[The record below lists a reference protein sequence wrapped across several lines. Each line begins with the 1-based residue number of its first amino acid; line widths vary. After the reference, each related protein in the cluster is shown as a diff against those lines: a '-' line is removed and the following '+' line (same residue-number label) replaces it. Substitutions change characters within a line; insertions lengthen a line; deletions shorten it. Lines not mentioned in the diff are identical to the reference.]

1 MVKRKRNQIVLRK
14 KNQIILRGGEWTNP
28 LSQLFSGITNFFFN
42 FTRLFSNFIVSMNP
56 LNWSS
61 VQAMKD
67 KGKQA
72 IGSATRVMSK
82 GKEELGESFNGLKS
96 SVGERINTVKEKVK
110 SVDKKAEDS
119 YNNLGK
125 TSEIR
130 NASTVNQEQ
139 FGGYRKKTKKMK
151 KRKTRRRKKRMKRNK
166 TIKRRR
172 TKRR

>member
-14 KNQIILRGGEWTNP
+14 NNQIILRGGEWTNP
-28 LSQLFSGITNFFFN
+28 LSQLFSGITNFFFS

-61 VQAMKD
+61 VQAIKD
-67 KGKQA
+67 KGREA
-72 IGSATRVMSK
+72 MGSATRVMSK
-82 GKEELGESFNGLKS
+82 GKEELDKSLNGFKS
-96 SVGERINTVKEKVK
+96 SVGEKINTVKEKVK
-110 SVDKKAEDS
+110 SVDKKVEDS

-125 TSEIR
+125 TNEIR
-130 NASTVNQEQ
+130 NASTVKQEQ
-139 FGGYRKKTKKMK
+139 FGGYRKKTKKVK
-151 KRKTRRRKKRMKRNK
+151 KRKTRRRKKRVKKNK